1 MIEHAMQA
9 EDAVIGAVLL
19 NSSVLAG
26 LDLGVGDF
34 VTPNAKQVWQAIQN
48 VDMAGP
54 VELVTVCAWLKE
66 NTGGRDWAQYL
77 SERLRNTP
85 SAANVGAYAKE
96 LRKVRQKIAATEAC
110 QQALQEIPS
119 KGMGAIDTLMGAL
132 MEVTATA
139 KNYEYTMKEALSA
152 AVDLM
157 EEARKGNV
165 RTIPTGLVDL
175 DEKLGGFHPSD
186 LVVVGGRPAM
196 GKTAVLMNFALKSG
210 KPVGIISSEQPHEQI
225 GLRTL
230 AINSGVGLGKI
241 RAGKMTDIEWDMLPK
256 AIARHSDSGIH
267 INDKSG
273 ISIMEVVRQAR
284 KWRHMHGIEAL
295 YVDYIQRIKSSDP
308 RAKRYEQVGEVVRQL
323 KELARELDIP
333 VVALAQVSRD
343 VEKRTNR
350 RPSMGDMSDSSEI
363 EKEADQIMCLYRD
376 EVYNPETQD
385 KGIIEIL
392 IEKNRHGPTGEVRA
406 YWMGANQR
414 VENLARG
421 TA

>member
-1 MIEHAMQA
+1 MQA
-9 EDAVIGAVLL
+9 EDAVIGSVLL
-19 NSSVLAG
+19 NSSVLAS
-26 LDLGVGDF
+26 LDLTAADF
-34 VTPNAKQVWQAIQN
+34 VTPNAKTVWQAIQN

-54 VELVTVCAWLKE
+54 VELVTVCNWLRD
-66 NTGGRDWAQYL
+66 NTGGRDWAKWL

-85 SAANVGAYAKE
+85 SAANAGAYAKE

-119 KGMGAIDTLMGAL
+119 KGMAAIDTLMGSL

-139 KNYEYTMKEALSA
+139 KNYEYTLKESLSA
-152 AVDLM
+152 AVDFM

-165 RTIPTGLVDL
+165 RTVSTGLADL
-175 DEKLGGFHPSD
+175 DENLGGFHPSD

-196 GKTAVLMNFALKSG
+196 GKTAVLMNFALKAG
-210 KPVGIISSEQPHEQI
+210 KPVGIISSEQPHEQV

-230 AINSGVGLGKI
+230 AISSGVGLGKI
-241 RAGKMTDIEWDMLPK
+241 RAGQMTDTEWDALPK
-256 AIARHSDSGIH
+256 TIARYSDAGIH
-267 INDKSG
+267 INDQSG
-273 ISIMEVVRQAR
+273 ISVMEVVRQAR

-308 RAKRYEQVGEVVRQL
+308 RAKRHEQVGEVVRQL

-333 VVALAQVSRD
+333 VVALAQVNRD
-343 VEKRTNR
+343 VEKRSNK

-363 EKEADQIMCLYRD
+363 EKEADQIMTLYRD
-376 EVYNPETQD
+376 EVYNPNTDD

-392 IEKNRHGPTGEVRA
+392 IEKNRHGPTGDVRA
-406 YWMGANQR
+406 IWMGANQR
-414 VENLARG
+414 VENLARQ
-421 TA
+421 AI